1 MSFTR
6 PYVLRISAI
15 MATSANQQGVVGA
28 DSGAIWMW
36 TEACVIL
43 RGYSPF
49 KMTFCFVDLLRRHL
63 FLSFYNT
70 SPLLSTLFLISPA
83 CCDLVAQ
90 LVGRGLHADYP
101 VESPS
106 TQAPLSCRGV
116 CSNWGTIR
124 SRCGERY
131 VLPKSFI
138 ALLQGVV

>member
-15 MATSANQQGVVGA
+15 MATAANQQGVVGA

-63 FLSFYNT
+63 FLSFYNA
-70 SPLLSTLFLISPA
+70 SPLLSTFSLISPA
-83 CCDLVAQ
+83 CL
-90 LVGRGLHADYP
+90 
-101 VESPS
+101 
-106 TQAPLSCRGV
+106 LS
-116 CSNWGTIR
+116 
-124 SRCGERY
+124 SRCATRGTVMRCHT
-131 VLPKSFI
+131 VLGSYKTVSSEGRRLPTTR
-138 ALLQGVV
+138 GRPM